1 MASFVVARQCKWGK
15 NLGNIEKDL
24 PMHQLFII
32 PHNTAYMQWPVVE
45 APGRMGLGN
54 LDMATPELA
63 QLDSKGSL
71 ETPAQ
76 TAAH

>member
-1 MASFVVARQCKWGK
+1 
-15 NLGNIEKDL
+15 
-24 PMHQLFII
+24 MHQLFII

-54 LDMATPELA
+54 LDVATPELA